1 MDSVRIL
8 YTHEPG
14 HGWFFTSPDLA
25 GLVGGDVTYA
35 AAHARA
41 EDTVRSYL
49 SAEAQERGEQPHAVE
64 IVHFVPD
71 TLVPPIAA

>member
-14 HGWFFTSPDLA
+14 HGWFFTSPDLV
-25 GLVGGDVTYA
+25 GLVGGDETYA

-49 SAEAQERGEQPHAVE
+49 SAEAEERGERLGALE

-71 TLVPPIAA
+71 TLARSIAA